1 MNKDNHL
8 LYEAYK
14 KKTCLEY
21 VNPDAAEAV
30 RQAREE
36 RQRETARNRDYSGS
50 SHRGNYG
57 PQGDYP
63 SSRSAHYA
71 DDEDAESAAYTLYY
85 KDPEQKKTLKWYSAK
100 SLEELLQSVNRG
112 NTGEEYDLPV
122 VDEDRVFKS
131 VKELLDYCSHSD
143 FFIKGP
149 DGKLVS
155 GYPVKTGDWDEDA
168 ESVHCMYAK
177 KGCDCNECEECKAN
191 QSKSEDAE
199 TWGIEGK
206 IKSAFEEVESVG
218 RTGDR
223 IEPSEIARLVLGHQG
238 GWGGSYE
245 LLIQDLTYVIEAYYE
260 RGLQD
265 S

>member
-85 KDPEQKKTLKWYSAK
+85 KDPEQKKTLKWYSAD
-100 SLEELLQSVNRG
+100 SLEELVSKVNKG

-149 DGKLVS
+149 NGKLVS

-168 ESVHCMYAK
+168 EEHNLHTCRCPKCMAEKKRRADYVKDHGGDEDAEEAHCSYAK
-177 KGCDCNECEECKAN
+177 DGCKCNGCKECKAN
-191 QSKSEDAE
+191 QS
-199 TWGIEGK
+199 
-206 IKSAFEEVESVG
+206 
-218 RTGDR
+218 
-223 IEPSEIARLVLGHQG
+223 
-238 GWGGSYE
+238 
-245 LLIQDLTYVIEAYYE
+245 
-260 RGLQD
+260 
-265 S
+265 